1 MKSLQ
6 KLEVGF
12 AKAWENTLLQNT
24 SQKPQSVSTV
34 ATVLVCLNYFIH
46 RIQLAQAQTHK
57 KLNVALAPNKSYEM
71 EAEVLDKI

>member
-12 AKAWENTLLQNT
+12 AKAWEIHFITEYLT
-24 SQKPQSVSTV
+24 KTQSVSTV